1 MRSRDC
7 LFSLSA
13 IFRRPIP
20 NDHRP
25 LQNWSGSTRQARRTN
40 RRGLGPLLW
49 AGRPSVTMDSPSEV
63 DPWHLLAPLKI
74 LTGHVHTTDFSLPLG
89 EVVKDYLAEG
99 RFERGSVRK
108 SPRHAMADSRK
119 G

>member
-1 MRSRDC
+1 
-7 LFSLSA
+7 
-13 IFRRPIP
+13 
-20 NDHRP
+20 
-25 LQNWSGSTRQARRTN
+25 
-40 RRGLGPLLW
+40 
-49 AGRPSVTMDSPSEV
+49 MDSPSEV

-99 RFERGSVRK
+99 RFERSGSVRK